1 MAEELYT
8 GMMDQSGIL
17 PVSACLEQLQNAVS
31 AISSLLRYARPGR
44 IRLKC
49 PDETER
55 ANPARPVPV
64 PMAKLCSL
72 VVAMFSCTSIPP
84 VSGRLIYVIHGP
96 KVFSA

>member
-1 MAEELYT
+1 
-8 GMMDQSGIL
+8 MDQSGIL

-31 AISSLLRYARPGR
+31 AMSSLLRYARPGQ
-44 IRLKC
+44 IYAKC
-49 PDETER
+49 PDRSER

-84 VSGRLIYVIHGP
+84 VSGCMNHRINLP